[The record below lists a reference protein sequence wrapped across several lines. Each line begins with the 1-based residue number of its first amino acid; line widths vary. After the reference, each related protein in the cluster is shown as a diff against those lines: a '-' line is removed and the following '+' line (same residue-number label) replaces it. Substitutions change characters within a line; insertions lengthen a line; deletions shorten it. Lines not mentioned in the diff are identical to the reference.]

1 MATDLVDA
9 VIVEL
14 KKAAVFSS
22 RVSRGWPAVTTLQP
36 LCGVSEVVDGER
48 GIDHHLAS
56 WGIQV
61 DSWAKSPSDLVAMK
75 AAIKVVADLYHSTVT
90 HRCLPEASDTHIVST
105 FTCLGGCLLY
115 TSDAADEEDSVDL
128 GGRRI

>member
-14 KKAAVFSS
+14 KKATVFAS

-36 LCGVSEVVDGER
+36 LCGVMETVNGER

-61 DSWAKSPSDLVAMK
+61 DSWAKSPTDIVAIK
-75 AAIKVVADLYHSTVT
+75 AAVKVVADKYHSKVS
-90 HRCLPEASDTHIVST
+90 HRSIPESGDTHIVSS
-105 FTCLGGCLLY
+105 FIVLGGF
-115 TSDAADEEDSVDL
+115 
-128 GGRRI
+128 

>member
-14 KKAAVFSS
+14 KKASVFAS

-36 LCGVSEVVDGER
+36 LCGVQENVNGES

-61 DSWAKSPSDLVAMK
+61 DSWAKSPTDIVAIK
-75 AAIKVVADLYHSTVT
+75 VAVKVVADKYHSVVH
-90 HRCLPEASDTHIVST
+90 HRAIPEAGDTHIVST
-105 FTCLGGCLLY
+105 FDVLGGF
-115 TSDAADEEDSVDL
+115 
-128 GGRRI
+128 

>member
-14 KKAAVFSS
+14 KKATVFSS

-36 LCGVSEVVDGER
+36 LCGVMETVNGER

-61 DSWAKSPSDLVAMK
+61 DSWAKSPSDLVAIK
-75 AAIKVVADLYHSTVT
+75 AAVKVVADKYHSVVY
-90 HRCLPEASDTHIVST
+90 HRAIPEAGDTHIVST
-105 FTCLGGCLLY
+105 FDVLGGW
-115 TSDAADEEDSVDL
+115 
-128 GGRRI
+128 